1 MKDIPGT
8 ACCKEN
14 LTEYCIMVRVF
25 SWAAQKFFS
34 EQESKFPEIWIFME
48 KL

>member
-1 MKDIPGT
+1 MKNIHGT
-8 ACCKEN
+8 AYCKKN
-14 LTEYCIMVRVF
+14 LTEYRIMVWVF